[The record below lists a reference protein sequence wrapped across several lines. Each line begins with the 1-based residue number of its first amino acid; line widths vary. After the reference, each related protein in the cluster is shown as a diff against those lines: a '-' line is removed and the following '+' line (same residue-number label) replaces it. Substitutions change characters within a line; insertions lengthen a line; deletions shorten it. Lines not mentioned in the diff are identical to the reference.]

1 MLGDDLGDLLGHRI
15 PADHSRQ
22 VLADH
27 YAERL
32 RARRVMDLG
41 CGTGDSVDL
50 FRSVDSAVEW
60 VGVDIEDSPEVA
72 ERRRTDAEFVTYDG
86 RRLPFGDASF
96 ELVYCKQ
103 VLEHVEHPRELI
115 GEVARV
121 LEPGGRLAG
130 STSQLEAF
138 HSRSIFN
145 TTPYGF
151 TRVAEDA
158 GLEVVELRPVI
169 DGFTMVAWRALGLP
183 RFFHRW
189 WARESPPYGAI
200 VLAGQTPYC
209 RPRAGSTIGW
219 VRNSRVGL
227 YLGRRRGFGVNHPF
241 FDRLRG
247 CHVGAHGMS
256 LYDGASQSETRVP
269 RGAFRPRRDDE
280 FKRTW
285 TQVIA
290 LDLTHES
297 GPPHAFA
304 AQGTITIRLRRLTPR
319 AARALESRLRAV
331 PRG

>member
-1 MLGDDLGDLLGHRI
+1 MRGAWLAAAVVLAVPAPAAAAEPLWGVRAVAAGTYALDYGDDGDAVDG
-15 PADHSRQ
+15 Q
-22 VLADH
+22 
-27 YAERL
+27 
-32 RARRVMDLG
+32 
-41 CGTGDSVDL
+41 GTGSWRWEMKALAEGLTVDTGTAI
-50 FRSVDSAVEW
+50 FRMTVE
-60 VGVDIEDSPEVA
+60 E
-72 ERRRTDAEFVTYDG
+72 
-86 RRLPFGDASF
+86 AS
-96 ELVYCKQ
+96 
-103 VLEHVEHPRELI
+103 
-115 GEVARV
+115 
-121 LEPGGRLAG
+121 
-130 STSQLEAF
+130 
-138 HSRSIFN
+138 
-145 TTPYGF
+145 
-151 TRVAEDA
+151 D
-158 GLEVVELRPVI
+158 
-169 DGFTMVAWRALGLP
+169 
-183 RFFHRW
+183 
-189 WARESPPYGAI
+189 I

-290 LDLTHES
+290 LDRTHES

-304 AQGTITIRLRRLTPR
+304 AHGTITIRLRRLTPR